1 MRYDGEFARRY
12 YDRFF
17 DDSDEMTERDKVY
30 VALLGRE
37 IVGVIGYSRDYLS
50 NDSSYWLGWFAV
62 REEYRR
68 RRVGSI
74 LLRRVEKDLR
84 SHGQRK
90 VFVSTED
97 SNSVAKSFYT
107 RNGFRTEGVI
117 RDYYGEGEDELIM
130 SKALV

>member
-1 MRYDGEFARRY
+1 
-12 YDRFF
+12 
-17 DDSDEMTERDKVY
+17 VY
-30 VALLGRE
+30 VALPGDE

-62 REEYRR
+62 REKHRR
-68 RRVGSI
+68 HHIGTM
-74 LLRRVEKDLR
+74 LLRRIEKDLK
-84 SHGQRK
+84 SMGQRK

-117 RDYYGEGEDELIM
+117 RDYYGNGEDELIM
-130 SKALV
+130 SKALA